1 MKHLILILCIL
12 GSGFTAFSQQ
22 VLPFEE
28 VIKRTLENN
37 YDVLIERNN
46 VKIAENTNNI
56 GNAGYLPSVGVT
68 ADQNWNTTNTR
79 QEFYSGQVNAK
90 NGANNNS
97 LIAAARLNWTFFDG
111 FAMFARDKRLQLEED
126 LATVNLTAQMELSIY
141 QAAVLYYSLQYYK
154 RMQVVYEEA
163 IQLSKERFDLI
174 SLRAKNGA
182 ASDLELLQS
191 KLDLNTDSS
200 NYLNHLNAI
209 SKMKVDLAM
218 VMGQAGDTQFDVD
231 ESIPTLPTL
240 DKDAILQN
248 ALSQNTSLLVQKSQ
262 IAIIDQ
268 QRKELQSRYYPQLS
282 FYTQYT
288 ANVSRSEVGLL
299 ASNRSLGPG
308 VGLTLTWTI
317 LDGLS
322 NVTAVKNN
330 RFQKENA
337 ELAVE
342 RQEQNIRTEVDK
354 AWQDYT
360 FSERMFRLENT
371 SIINTTE
378 MFEIA
383 QHSFE
388 SGSLTQFELRE
399 IQFSIIQAKNRQL
412 TAEFNLRTAILNISL
427 FTGDY
432 KKLIP

>member
-1 MKHLILILCIL
+1 MKNLILLVL
-12 GSGFTAFSQQ
+12 FLSGFTAFSQQ
-22 VLPFEE
+22 VLSFEE

-37 YDVLIERNN
+37 FDVLIQRNN
-46 VKIAENTNNI
+46 VKIADNTNNI
-56 GNAGYLPSVGVT
+56 GTAGYLPSIAIA

-90 NGANNNS
+90 NGANNNA
-97 LIAAARLNWTFFDG
+97 LVAAARLDWTFFDG
-111 FAMFARDKRLQLEED
+111 FAMFARDRRLQLEED
-126 LATVNLTAQMELSIY
+126 LATVNLTAQMEMSIY

-174 SLRAKNGA
+174 SLRSQNGA

-200 NYLNHLNAI
+200 NYLNHLNLI
-209 SKMKVDLAM
+209 TKMKVDLAM

-231 ESIPTLPTL
+231 ESIPTLPSL
-240 DKDAILQN
+240 DQNTILQN

-282 FYTQYT
+282 FYAQYT

-308 VGLTLTWTI
+308 IGLTLSWTI

-322 NVTAVKNN
+322 NVTTVKNN
-330 RFQKENA
+330 QFQRENA
-337 ELAVE
+337 EFAVQK
-342 RQEQNIRTEVDK
+342 QEQTIKTEVDK

-360 FSERMFRLENT
+360 FSERMFRLENS
-371 SIINTTE
+371 SIVNTTE
-378 MFEIA
+378 MFAIA
-383 QHSFE
+383 QKSFE
-388 SGSLTQFELRE
+388 SGSLSQFELRE

-412 TAEFNLRTAILNISL
+412 TAEFNLRTAVLNISL

>member
-1 MKHLILILCIL
+1 MKNSILVFLIFFSIKAL
-12 GSGFTAFSQQ
+12 SQQ
-22 VLPFEE
+22 VLSFEE
-28 VIKRTLENN
+28 VIKRTLEKNF
-37 YDVLIERNN
+37 DVLIQRNN
-46 VKIAENTNNI
+46 VQIADNSNNI
-56 GNAGYLPSVGVT
+56 GAAGYLPTIGIN
-68 ADQNWNTTNTR
+68 ADQNWTTTNTR
-79 QEFYSGQVNAK
+79 QEFYSGQVNEK

-97 LIAAARLNWTFFDG
+97 LTASARLNWTFFDG
-111 FAMFARDKRLQLEED
+111 FAMFARDKRLQLQED
-126 LATVNLTAQMELSIY
+126 LATVNLTAQMEMSIY
-141 QAAVLYYSLQYYK
+141 QASVLYYSLQYYK

-174 SLRAKNGA
+174 SLRSKNGA
-182 ASDLELLQS
+182 ASDLELLQA

-200 NYLNHLNAI
+200 NYLNHLNQI
-209 SKMKVDLAM
+209 GKMKADLAM
-218 VMGQAGDTQFDVD
+218 VMGEAGNMEFEVDDNIPALPVLSQAT
-231 ESIPTLPTL
+231 
-240 DKDAILQN
+240 ILEN

-282 FYTQYT
+282 FYTQYSAT
-288 ANVSRSEVGLL
+288 ISKSEVGLL

-308 VGLTLTWTI
+308 IGFTLSWTI

-330 RFQKENA
+330 KLQKENA
-337 ELAVE
+337 EFAVE
-342 RQEQNIRTEVDK
+342 KQEQTIKTEVDK

-360 FSERMFRLENT
+360 FSERMYRLENS
-371 SIINTTE
+371 SIVNTTE

-383 QHSFE
+383 QKSFE
-388 SGSLTQFELRE
+388 NGSLTQFELRE

-412 TAEFNLRTAILNISL
+412 TSEFNLRTAVLNLSL